1 MLRLTKVVILEKLVC
16 MSTIFTQILSR
27 KVDGYILWEDSK
39 CFAFLDIR
47 PINRG
52 HTLVVPIEEIDLWT
66 DLPEETIS
74 HCMKV
79 AKIIGEAQMKAF
91 KPKRVGLMIAGFE
104 VPHVHLHVIP
114 INDMSHLD
122 FANANSDISNEELLS
137 DFNRLKGCLTRD
149 G

>member
-27 KVDGYILWEDSK
+27 EVDGYILWEDSK

-79 AKIIGEAQMKAF
+79 DKIIGEAQMKAF
-91 KPKRVGLMIAGFE
+91 KPKRIGLMIAGFE

-149 G
+149 C

>member
-1 MLRLTKVVILEKLVC
+1 MA
-16 MSTIFTQILSR
+16 TIFTKIHAR
-27 KVDGYILWEDSK
+27 EIPGHILWEDPI

-52 HTLVVPIEEIDLWT
+52 HTLVVPIQEIDMWT
-66 DLPEETIS
+66 DLPEDTAS
-74 HCMKV
+74 HCMKI
-79 AKIIGEAQMKAF
+79 AKKIGEAQMKAF

-122 FANANSDISNEELLS
+122 FANANPDVSNDELAA
-137 DFNRLKGCLTRD
+137 DLKHLKSCLAKTD
-149 G
+149 

>member
-1 MLRLTKVVILEKLVC
+1 
-16 MSTIFTQILSR
+16 
-27 KVDGYILWEDSK
+27 
-39 CFAFLDIR
+39 
-47 PINRG
+47 
-52 HTLVVPIEEIDLWT
+52 
-66 DLPEETIS
+66 
-74 HCMKV
+74 MKV

>member
-91 KPKRVGLMIAGFE
+91 KPKPYWF
-104 VPHVHLHVIP
+104 
-114 INDMSHLD
+114 NDCWIRSATCA
-122 FANANSDISNEELLS
+122 F
-137 DFNRLKGCLTRD
+137 TRNPNKRYESP
-149 G
+149 

>member
-27 KVDGYILWEDSK
+27 EVDGYILWEDSK

-52 HTLVVPIEEIDLWT
+52 HTLVVPIQEIDMWT
-66 DLPEETIS
+66 DLPEETAS
-74 HCMKV
+74 HCMQI
-79 AKIIGEAQMKAF
+79 AKLIGEAQMEAF

-114 INDMSHLD
+114 INDMSNLD
-122 FANANSDISNEELLS
+122 FANANTTISNDELLS
-137 DFNRLKGCLTRD
+137 DLKKLKD
-149 G
+149 SLSELD

>member
-1 MLRLTKVVILEKLVC
+1 VSILGKLDS
-16 MSTIFTQILSR
+16 MATIFTKIHAR
-27 KVDGYILWEDSK
+27 EIPGHILWEDPI

-52 HTLVVPIEEIDLWT
+52 HTLVVPIQEIDMWT
-66 DLPEETIS
+66 DLPEDTAS
-74 HCMKV
+74 HCMKI
-79 AKIIGEAQMKAF
+79 AKKIGEAQMKAF

-122 FANANSDISNEELLS
+122 FANANPDVSNDELAA
-137 DFNRLKGCLTRD
+137 DLKHLKSCLAKTD
-149 G
+149 

>member
-27 KVDGYILWEDSK
+27 EVDGYILWEDSK

-79 AKIIGEAQMKAF
+79 AKIMGEAQRKAF
-91 KPKRVGLMIAGFE
+91 KPKRIGLMIAGFE

-137 DFNRLKGCLTRD
+137 DFNRLKGCLT
-149 G
+149 